1 MRIVLALL
9 AAVLLV
15 AGCSKHK
22 KAHSLGP
29 AGPSSSIN
37 QPTPAKTP
45 KPSAPSREQVS
56 PKFREVARA
65 RIEETQAVLQLADGS
80 RSIVPLSGL
89 GETDLAWL
97 QQIANDNPLPRGKS
111 TMVVVATTENAK
123 KTIVISKT
131 EGSLETV
138 QLCAPN
144 VSRDQI
150 GGTCMIYARVH
161 WLDIAGYYVDLG
173 TIYKIIN
180 DTPSE
185 HPWTNPRYV
194 AGLTGILE
202 GFKTKPVLHPIQA
215 QDEPFDWARREL
227 RKGRPILAALP
238 REIWQALPSGF
249 IAAHP
254 WNGGSVGH
262 QIVINGFTWDE
273 SLGKGTFHIVNS
285 WAELPEFDLTTDNAK
300 GGLLVMEQ
308 SMSPIG
314 EPPEQVAKESVEKI
328 TFIKSVGS
336 TNLYEV
342 QTNMGTRRV
351 AEPSEEAVYGLV
363 EKGQ

>member
-1 MRIVLALL
+1 MRLLFVLL

-22 KAHSLGP
+22 KAHSSGQSSTVSPTTP
-29 AGPSSSIN
+29 AVA
-37 QPTPAKTP
+37 PTPL
-45 KPSAPSREQVS
+45 APSRESVS
-56 PKFREVARA
+56 PKYRDVARA
-65 RIEETQAVLQLADGS
+65 RVEETQVVLQLADGS
-80 RSIVPLSGL
+80 RSIVPLSSL
-89 GETDLAWL
+89 GETDRSWL
-97 QQIANDNPLPRGKS
+97 EKVAEDHPLPRGKS
-111 TMVVVATTENAK
+111 TMVVVASTEEAK
-123 KTIVISKT
+123 KTIVVSKT
-131 EGSLETV
+131 EGTLETV
-138 QLCAPN
+138 QLCSPN

-173 TIYKIIN
+173 AIYKIIN
-180 DTPSE
+180 DTPPD

-273 SLGKGTFHIVNS
+273 STGKGSFHIVNS

-308 SMSPIG
+308 SLSPKG
-314 EPPEQVAKESVEKI
+314 EAPEKVARESVEKI

-342 QTNMGTRRV
+342 QTNLGTRRV
-351 AEPSEEAVYGLV
+351 AAPDENAVYGLI
-363 EKGQ
+363 EKGP